1 MKQINEWVRYAL
13 QIVAVLI
20 TLSVVKTDDP
30 MTAAELVDRLME
42 HWLMEEAIKAIARIV
57 ITLINKR
64 W

>member
-13 QIVAVLI
+13 QIVAVFI
-20 TLSVVKTDDP
+20 ALSVVKTDDP

-42 HWLMEEAIKAIARIV
+42 HWLIEEAIKAIARIV

>member
-30 MTAAELVDRLME
+30 MTAAELVDKLMQ

-64 W
+64 R